1 MKVTAFS
8 NYLFQLTHLGTIKGV
23 IDMVLTIMKNANAG
37 LAFFL
42 ELGVLVALGYW
53 GFQVGQGTIA
63 KIGLGI
69 GAPVVAAVVWSLFGA
84 PTAVWHLY
92 DPWRLILYIVFF
104 GSAALALYAAGQHI
118 LGVAFAL
125 VFVLNCVLIYALAQ

>member
-1 MKVTAFS
+1 MRIRGQERQILQKGLLAM
-8 NYLFQLTHLGTIKGV
+8 LITI
-23 IDMVLTIMKNANAG
+23 IKNANLA

-53 GFQVGQGTIA
+53 GLQTGQGTIA

-69 GAPVVAAVVWSLFGA
+69 GLPVVAVMVWALFGA
-84 PTAVWHLY
+84 PKAVWHLNG
-92 DPWRLILYIVFF
+92 PWRLILEVVFF
-104 GSAALALYAAGQHI
+104 GSATLALIAAGLPV

-125 VFVLNCVLIYALAQ
+125 VFVLNSIFCRVL